1 MLITFQRQKSLKR
14 WGAARCSALYA
25 DVAAAKIGLQCPGVM
40 PPLAKVTSQV
50 CRSIYLTRPPI
61 GKPNLEAA
69 AIRGGLVLDD
79 ADAVCYH
86 AFRPVGFH
94 RAFSASMA
102 SSTVIGIGIEPSL

>member
-1 MLITFQRQKSLKR
+1 ML
-14 WGAARCSALYA
+14 

-79 ADAVCYH
+79 ADAVCHLAILYSDPRRLCFKLSMCL
-86 AFRPVGFH
+86 ALLGKR
-94 RAFSASMA
+94 RA
-102 SSTVIGIGIEPSL
+102 GI